1 MDAILQTLALL
12 SEPKVVG
19 IVLVSAVYGL
29 FIGAMPGLTA
39 TMATALLVPFTFFLD
54 PLSGLVA
61 IITMEAMAIFAGDI
75 PAVLLRI
82 PGTPSSAAYTEDSY
96 ELTKQG
102 KGEIALGLDLICSA
116 AGGIMGAVAFIIGA
130 PLLVLIAM
138 NFTSFENFWLAVLG
152 LSGAAM
158 VSSGAPLKGTISALF
173 GLFLSTIGID
183 ITLGY
188 PRFTFGNVNL
198 LNGISFIPAMIGLYG
213 VSEVLRAAMSP
224 HLEYPITRVRAEN
237 IFQGIYQLLRR
248 YKVQL
253 FRGGLIGTFVGALPG
268 AGADIAAWL
277 SYAVARRF
285 SREPEKFGKGS
296 FEPIIDAGT
305 ANNAALG
312 AAWIPALVFGI
323 PGDPVTAIVIG
334 VLMMKGLRP
343 GPLIFQEQAGLLNG
357 LRMMFI
363 LANLLMLPLG
373 YLAIRL
379 GSSIIRIPRNTL
391 MPIILAFSIVGAYAL
406 ENSLFDVGIM
416 LVMGI
421 VGYLMESNGFPIAP
435 VVLGLVLGPLIEQN
449 FMISMIK
456 AQWNLLAFFSR
467 PASLVLGVVTLVV
480 WMLPVLMFVVRRK
493 PLAEAA
499 SEG

>member
-1 MDAILQTLALL
+1 MEAILQTLALL
-12 SEPKVVG
+12 SQPKVVG
-19 IVLVSAVYGL
+19 IVLLSAVYGL
-29 FIGAMPGLTA
+29 FIGSIPGLTA

-116 AGGIMGAVAFIIGA
+116 IGGIMGAVAFIVGA

-158 VSSGAPLKGTISALF
+158 VSSGAPLKGTISALL

-213 VSEVLRAAMSP
+213 VSEVLRGAMSP
-224 HLEYPITRVRAEN
+224 HLEYPIARLRAES
-237 IFQGIYQLLRR
+237 IFQGVYELLKR
-248 YKVQL
+248 YKTQL
-253 FRGGLIGTFVGALPG
+253 FRGGLVGTFVGALPG

-277 SYAVARRF
+277 SYALARRF

-373 YLAIRL
+373 YLAIRA
-379 GSSIIRIPRNTL
+379 GSSIIRIPRNVL

-416 LVMGI
+416 LMLGI
-421 VGYLMESNGFPIAP
+421 LGYLMEANGFPIAP
-435 VVLGLVLGPLIEQN
+435 VVLGLVLGPMIEQN

-480 WMLPVLMFVVRRK
+480 WMLPVLMVLLRRR
-493 PLAEAA
+493 PLVEATP
-499 SEG
+499 GG